1 MGPGRQLDVGILRR
15 STALPSRANLLTYS
29 QVENLGYD
37 EGTKAEG
44 RVEMD
49 MKIDGRTLD
58 HATLEQ
64 IRKMAIRRVREG
76 EKPAAVIAAYGFC
89 RTTIYK
95 WMKAARGRGRG
106 LRALDSTRGTG
117 RPRSLTPAQERQVFR
132 WVNGRDPRQYGLDFG
147 LWTRSIVALL
157 IRRKFGV
164 RLGVSAVGALLAK
177 LELTSRKPLQRA
189 YQRDPQAIARWQRE
203 TYPAL
208 ARQAKRQ
215 GAEIL
220 FWDESGFRADTVHGK
235 TWGLRGQT
243 PIVHRPGQRRS
254 VSAAAAVS
262 ARGEFW
268 FCTYPGGLNGELFVE
283 LLRQLMHRRSK
294 PVFLVLDSLP
304 AHKRAMVRDY
314 VDSTDGRLSLHFL
327 PGYAP
332 DLDPDELVWSYVKRT
347 GTARRP
353 LQKREQ
359 LRERVDAQRAAVR
372 ADRKLVRS
380 FFQAPSVAYIRD
392 C

>member
-1 MGPGRQLDVGILRR
+1 MER
-15 STALPSRANLLTYS
+15 SNAVSIQY
-29 QVENLGYD
+29 
-37 EGTKAEG
+37 
-44 RVEMD
+44 D

-64 IRKMAIRRVREG
+64 IRLMAIRRVREG
-76 EKPAAVIAAYGFC
+76 EDPGVVIASYGFN

-95 WMKAARGRGRG
+95 WMHRVAGSGNG
-106 LRALDSTRGTG
+106 LRALTSTRGTG

-147 LWTRSIVALL
+147 LWTRAIVALL
-157 IRRKFGV
+157 IEQKFGIE
-164 RLGVSAVGALLAK
+164 LGVTSVGSLLAK
-177 LELTSRKPLQRA
+177 LQLTPQKPLQRA
-189 YQRDPQAIARWQRE
+189 YQRDPAAIALWQQQ

-208 ARQAKRQ
+208 ARQAKRD
-215 GAEIL
+215 GAQIL

-243 PIVHRPGQRRS
+243 PIVYRPGQRQS
-254 VSAAAAVS
+254 ISAASAVGP
-262 ARGEFW
+262 RGEFW
-268 FCTYPGGLNGELFVE
+268 FCTYVGGLNGELFVG
-283 LLRQLMHRRSK
+283 LLGQLMHRRKK
-294 PVFLVLDSLP
+294 PVRLILDSLP
-304 AHKRAMVRDY
+304 AHKTRLVRDY
-314 VDSTDGRLSLHFL
+314 VESTAGKLSLHFL

-332 DLDPDELVWSYVKRT
+332 ELNPDELVWSHVKRT

-353 LQKREQ
+353 LQQGEKLAGRIDQQ
-359 LRERVDAQRAAVR
+359 LADVR
-372 ADRKLVRS
+372 DNPKLVRS